1 MFLLKCHEDIFL
13 IILLFICIDLFYE
26 LFYHFLFF
34 LKKEKKVF
42 NINYIYILL
51 KKFEKKISGKQNWT
65 LAAKIKASNINY
77 CTKLDYGNYEK
88 FLI

>member
-42 NINYIYILL
+42 IINYIYILL
-51 KKFEKKISGKQNWT
+51 KKFEKKISGKQN
-65 LAAKIKASNINY
+65 
-77 CTKLDYGNYEK
+77 
-88 FLI
+88 

>member
-13 IILLFICIDLFYE
+13 IILLFIYIDLFYE

-51 KKFEKKISGKQNWT
+51 KKFKKKISGKQN
-65 LAAKIKASNINY
+65 
-77 CTKLDYGNYEK
+77 
-88 FLI
+88 